1 MNINQRLYD
10 TRLKM
15 VTNEYLLHPI
25 HFFKNIDLIRERK
38 TMYPLYQ
45 TFYLKSTKP
54 HIPYKTAFVI
64 EDNKRFGGR
73 MGGIMN
79 KKAMPKIN
87 TVFLELEERI
97 KHNNKKN
104 ADNKKRALTL
114 ENEKY
119 TNRVMTQKPRVLN
132 TKYLK
137 KLYEEKHDKYLELL
151 LRPMK
156 LKNNKKSNLQRTLNF
171 RTKLPNI
178 SSTST
183 DGFYSKYRSSTE
195 NNMETTNEQSKEN
208 SLELAENRRHEM
220 LHNKPGSLYAQNN

>member
-1 MNINQRLYD
+1 
-10 TRLKM
+10 M

-45 TFYLKSTKP
+45 TVYLKSTKP

-208 SLELAENRRHEM
+208 SLELVENRRHEM
-220 LHNKPGSLYAQNN
+220 LHNKPGSLYAQKN

>member
-25 HFFKNIDLIRERK
+25 HFFKSINLIRERK
-38 TMYPLYQ
+38 TMYPMYQ

-54 HIPYKTAFVI
+54 QIPYKSTFVL
-64 EDNKRFGGR
+64 EDNKRFSDR

-79 KKAMPKIN
+79 KKAIPKIN
-87 TVFLELEERI
+87 NVFLELEERI

-119 TNRVMTQKPRVLN
+119 ANRVMTQKPRVLN
-132 TKYLK
+132 TKYLE
-137 KLYEEKHDKYLELL
+137 KLYKEKHDKYLEILS
-151 LRPMK
+151 RPMK
-156 LKNNKKSNLQRTLNF
+156 LKNDKKLKSEKVFNF

-178 SSTST
+178 SLTST
-183 DGFYSKYRSSTE
+183 DNGFYSKYRSSTE
-195 NNMETTNEQSKEN
+195 NNLETTNEQSKEN
-208 SLELAENRRHEM
+208 SLELAEHRRHEM
-220 LHNKPGSLYAQNN
+220 IHNKPGSLYA